1 MKILECEINLFK
13 QLNHERIV
21 RYHGAARTSEY
32 LQIFMEYM
40 TGGSVRE
47 QILNYG
53 ALTEQLT
60 RKYTRQIVDGLIYLH
75 KNRFVHRDIKC
86 KRINRSTISINK
98 ICVLFRCKYPTGYFR

>member
-60 RKYTRQIVDGLIYLH
+60 RKYTRQIVDGLNYLH
-75 KNRFVHRDIKC
+75 KSRFVHRDIKC
-86 KRINRSTISINK
+86 KGID
-98 ICVLFRCKYPTGYFR
+98 

>member
-1 MKILECEINLFK
+1 MKILECEINIYK
-13 QLNHERIV
+13 QLDHERIV
-21 RYHGAARTSEY
+21 RYHGAIRTDDY

-60 RKYTRQIVDGLIYLH
+60 RKYTRQILEGLIYLH
-75 KNRFVHRDIKC
+75 ENRYIHRDIKC
-86 KRINRSTISINK
+86 NRH
-98 ICVLFRCKYPTGYFR
+98 

>member
-1 MKILECEINLFK
+1 VKILECEINIYK

-21 RYHGAARTSEY
+21 RYHGAARTEDC

-60 RKYTRQIVDGLIYLH
+60 KKYTKQILEGLIYLH

-86 KRINRSTISINK
+86 KSRGKERRK
-98 ICVLFRCKYPTGYFR
+98 CLFVSM